1 MTDPIGAATKTSTEI
16 KRYKIDY
23 TDWLD
28 IGETV
33 TAVTYTA
40 LGSAPLITVS
50 GATINAGGLGVT
62 FFINGGLDSY
72 SYELKVE
79 ITTSGGQVKDDYI
92 QVAVNDIPTT

>member
-1 MTDPIGAATKTSTEI
+1 MADPIGAATKTSTEI

-33 TAVTYTA
+33 VSAVYTA
-40 LGSAPLITVS
+40 LGTAPLITIS
-50 GATINAGGLGVT
+50 GNVINAGGLGVT
-62 FFINGGLDSY
+62 FFINGGADSL

-92 QVAVNDIPTT
+92 QVAVNDIPTS